1 MRGRTYLIAS
11 LALLMGCASSNVWFT
26 QTDESYVPKCKPEG
40 AEILLRHDRVKRPHR
55 VIGIIEV
62 ELDRTARKGEL
73 DVLLLKKAREI
84 GADAVM
90 LVDYDVD
97 RDVYFERHHA
107 LVGRGPWRRRVVTTR
122 KRVEVKKTATGIA
135 VILE

>member
-1 MRGRTYLIAS
+1 
-11 LALLMGCASSNVWFT
+11 
-26 QTDESYVPKCKPEG
+26 
-40 AEILLRHDRVKRPHR
+40 

-62 ELDRTARKGEL
+62 ELDRTARRGEL

-90 LVDYDVD
+90 LVDYDAD

-107 LVGRGPWRRRVVTTR
+107 LVGRGPWRRHVVTTR